1 MKKKVGLLVL
11 SLLTLISLKS
21 YNQEIKY
28 GSNHGQYL
36 DVYDTQIYFEEY
48 GEGIPLLLLHGGS
61 GSIVHFENIIPPLAE
76 KFRVIA
82 IDSPGHGRS
91 EMSDSLSYQLLADY
105 FSKCIDILEL
115 DSVYIV
121 GWSDGGNAALILA
134 ADRPEKVK
142 RALISGANFRL
153 NGIAEDAYESIKSVN
168 PEEVQ
173 RNWGSWKE
181 EYLQMAHMNNDWRK
195 FVTDLGVMWR
205 QEIYVPHEKVEKI
218 EAKFLIV
225 IGDRDLITLE
235 HGVEMYHSIDGSE
248 LLVLPN
254 TGHMT
259 FWDKP
264 KIMLEFA
271 KEFFKQE

>member
-1 MKKKVGLLVL
+1 MKKKIGLLVL
-11 SLLTLISLKS
+11 SFLTLISLKS

-28 GSNHGQYL
+28 GSNHGHYL
-36 DVYDTQIYFEEY
+36 DVYDTQIYYEEY

-61 GSIVHFENIIPPLAE
+61 GSIVHFENFIPSLAE

-105 FSKCIDILEL
+105 FSKCIDILKL

-142 RALISGANFRL
+142 RALISGANSRL
-153 NGIAEDAYESIKSVN
+153 DGIAAHEYESVTSVN
-168 PEEVQ
+168 PENVE

-181 EYLQMAHMNNDWRK
+181 EYLQMAHKNNDWKK

-218 EAKFLIV
+218 EARFLIV

-235 HGVEMYHSIDGSE
+235 HGVEMYYTIDGSE

-264 KIMLEFA
+264 KIISEFA

>member
-1 MKKKVGLLVL
+1 MKKKIGLLVL
-11 SLLTLISLKS
+11 SFLTLISLKS

-28 GSNHGQYL
+28 GSNHGHYL
-36 DVYDTQIYFEEY
+36 DVYDTQIYYEEY

-61 GSIVHFENIIPPLAE
+61 GSIVHFENFIPSLAE

-105 FSKCIDILEL
+105 FSKCIDILKL

-142 RALISGANFRL
+142 RALISGANSRL
-153 NGIAEDAYESIKSVN
+153 DGIAAHEYESVTSVN
-168 PEEVQ
+168 PENVE
-173 RNWGSWKE
+173 RHWGSWKE
-181 EYLQMAHMNNDWRK
+181 EYLQMAHKNNDWKK

-218 EAKFLIV
+218 EARFLIV

-235 HGVEMYHSIDGSE
+235 HGVEMYYTIDGSE

-264 KIMLEFA
+264 KIISEFA